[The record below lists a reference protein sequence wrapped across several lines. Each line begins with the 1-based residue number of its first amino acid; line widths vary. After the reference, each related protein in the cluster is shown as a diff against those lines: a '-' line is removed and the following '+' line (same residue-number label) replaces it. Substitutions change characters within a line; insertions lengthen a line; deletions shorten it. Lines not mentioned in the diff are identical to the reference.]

1 MGIVFGNYV
10 PTERKTI
17 KTSTG
22 KYFVKAW
29 WTDLND
35 NKITEALL
43 EDTVKFHLETKDIP
57 EGQPIFISLFED
69 DRRIKLEEDKEND
82 KINLVDTKTGKASSF
97 QRIYG
102 NKLVK
107 TITLSNLDTFIKNE
121 DDGVLELFFACS

>member
-43 EDTVKFHLETKDIP
+43 EDTVKFHLETKDI
-57 EGQPIFISLFED
+57 L
-69 DRRIKLEEDKEND
+69 
-82 KINLVDTKTGKASSF
+82 
-97 QRIYG
+97 
-102 NKLVK
+102 
-107 TITLSNLDTFIKNE
+107 
-121 DDGVLELFFACS
+121 